1 MLQKIQGRIA
11 IDRFEE
17 IFQKYSFLAELL
29 EKNDFWHHDILIWC
43 IFIPNWY
50 IFEPIWMGIFLDQI
64 LHSIIYR

>member
-29 EKNDFWHHDILIWC
+29 VKNDFWHHDILIWC

-50 IFEPIWMGIFLDQI
+50 IFEPIWMGIFLYQI
-64 LHSIIYR
+64 RIYYTL